1 MAEQKKRGDILVV
14 MCVGVGVALRATLM
28 SPPAPHSSILCGNLL
43 GWLFRA
49 QFAQHGLSLD
59 GSESSVTR
67 LLKPGCCQDVG
78 YHSQLS
84 VPRGRPGSCPEPES
98 FLGTG
103 SLSHALFALGCPGP
117 GLPGWQTD
125 LWWQLSSIWTV
136 PQARLG
142 QSFPNKGSAEEMDK
156 KRDRKEGHGLRKPPP
171 QLRGQDRFLSGRE
184 TKTRKNKGSRALL
197 SFCAT
202 ERSNLQI
209 LQALLI
215 GEIWPYGKVSYR
227 CLGWREYL

>member
-1 MAEQKKRGDILVV
+1 
-14 MCVGVGVALRATLM
+14 MCG
-28 SPPAPHSSILCGNLL
+28 CG
-43 GWLFRA
+43 GWLWELHSCHPLPHTAPFSVVTSWGDFSEHSLHSMA
-49 QFAQHGLSLD
+49 SLD

-84 VPRGRPGSCPEPES
+84 VPGADPGSCPRAGVIPGNWIPVS
-98 FLGTG
+98 CALCLGLPWSWPARLADRSVMTAQLYLDCPSGQAGPVLPKQGECWGDGQKRTGRKGMDSG
-103 SLSHALFALGCPGP
+103 SLL
-117 GLPGWQTD
+117 
-125 LWWQLSSIWTV
+125 LSCTWT
-136 PQARLG
+136 G
-142 QSFPNKGSAEEMDK
+142 QVSVRKGN
-156 KRDRKEGHGLRKPPP
+156 
-171 QLRGQDRFLSGRE
+171 
-184 TKTRKNKGSRALL
+184 KTRKNKGSRALL